1 MTRGRLAVLM
11 GKRGPFEFREFDVP
25 HPEPGAMVL
34 KMTAAGI
41 CGSDLH
47 IWRGDGA
54 LGTDLVP
61 LGHEGAGYIYELG
74 KGVTCDFRGVPLK
87 EGDRV
92 VYSGPIVC
100 GRCEMCLQ
108 GNLSRYCFNRQK
120 AVLGKFP
127 YFRSTFADYYY
138 VMPTQA
144 VFKAPAGIPDELLA
158 PVNCAMGTVG
168 MGIEVADVKSGQSVV
183 VMGAGGLGLTA
194 VAMAKARGAYP
205 IIVTDRV
212 QVRLDL
218 AREFGADVAINAA
231 EIPDSRDRVAIVRKE
246 TGGLGAHVVMELAG
260 LPDLVVEA
268 VAMLRPTGT
277 VMEIG
282 SFYPGKS
289 VNIDLSTLVGFGK
302 RIVGSSMYNAPSLAN
317 TIDFLAHHHEHMPF
331 GKMIS
336 HRFGLHEIDHAFQAS
351 EWDQKSA
358 EVRRAVLIP

>member
-1 MTRGRLAVLM
+1 MTKGRLAVLM

-25 HPEPGAMVL
+25 DPGPGAMVL

-47 IWRGDGA
+47 IWRGDGT
-54 LGTDLVP
+54 LGTEQVP
-61 LGHEGAGYIYELG
+61 LGHEGTGYIDKLG
-74 KGVTCDFRGVPLK
+74 HGVTSDFRGTPLK

-100 GRCEMCLQ
+100 GRCLMCLQ
-108 GNLSRYCFNRQK
+108 NSLSRYCLNRQK

-138 VMPTQA
+138 VMPSQA
-144 VFKAPAGIPDELLA
+144 VFKAPDGVSDETLA
-158 PVNCAMGTVG
+158 PVNCALGTVG
-168 MGIEVADVKSGQSVV
+168 MGIEVADIKVGQSVV

-205 IIVTDRV
+205 IIVSDRI
-212 QVRLDL
+212 QDRLDL
-218 AREFGADVAINAA
+218 AREFGADVTINAA
-231 EIPDSRDRVAIVRKE
+231 ELPDMAARVDVVRKA
-246 TGGLGAHVVMELAG
+246 TGGIGAHVVMELVG
-260 LPDLVVEA
+260 LPDLVIEA
-268 VAMLRPTGT
+268 VAMLRPMGT

-282 SFYPGKS
+282 SFFPGKTVS
-289 VNIDLSTLVGFGK
+289 IDLSTLVGSGK
-302 RIVGSSMYNAPSLAN
+302 RIVGSSMYNAPSLGN
-317 TIDFLAHHHEHMPF
+317 TMDFLAHYHDRMPF
-331 GKMIS
+331 NKMIS
-336 HRFGLHEIDHAFQAS
+336 HRFPLDDIDQAFQAS